1 MNKKSFVITAVTL
14 ITNLSLVTTTFAYTF
29 PNNLQL
35 GAQGE
40 DVKQLQIILN
50 QDPTTQVATTGPGA
64 PGNETTYFGPA
75 TKAAV
80 IKFQNKY
87 ASEVLYP
94 AGLYTGSG
102 YFGPLSRAKIN
113 NLKVTNSSTTET
125 TQSQIQTTPTVS
137 VDQTKSIESTYSDTL
152 GATQKVT
159 TSGKSQQNLD
169 TTAPTVP
176 TNVILNEKTSN
187 SVRLS
192 WTASN
197 DPIVSNKLTSGVAYY
212 LVKYNSIS
220 TTVYTNS
227 AYIIN
232 LKPETTYSF
241 TVTAVD
247 KEGNKSKASSA
258 LTVTT
263 DKEPVTNVPPSI
275 NGVPATTTIIGN
287 LYNFTPVASD
297 QNGDTLTF
305 SITNKP
311 SWATFDTKTGKL
323 TGTPTATG
331 TFSNITIFVTDGK
344 MGSLSLPTFSITVVD
359 KTATAKLLFKS
370 NFGKGVVLNSVRDYY
385 TNGSVINGK
394 GGWQDITGLDSETG
408 YTWSPAALS
417 KNIPGTIFTG
427 VQWITYATVTS
438 ETIND
443 NMSTEIK
450 SVVGPE
456 GNMVNEL
463 LSTVKERGPSLGSCC
478 AQAQPMISRSHRYGD
493 VTDMYITYWA
503 KHPADLID
511 KLDPSVS
518 SGNWHAQFEFK
529 TGGYENTG
537 NGDYRIQTTIIK
549 NTEGKLYWMSK
560 GDNGA
565 NGPFPFV
572 DYWVERNYDV
582 PVPLDKW
589 FKFEVFWHRS
599 TGADGRYWA
608 AVDGQVLVDH
618 KGPNMG
624 DYNLPINRIFFAP
637 AYSGSRTPVLSQF
650 TGLEIW
656 DGFPCGVGV
665 SCYKK

>member
-1 MNKKSFVITAVTL
+1 MRISFVVAPILSFILISTA
-14 ITNLSLVTTTFAYTF
+14 IPAEAYTF

-370 NFGKGVVLNSVRDYY
+370 NFGKG
-385 TNGSVINGK
+385 
-394 GGWQDITGLDSETG
+394 
-408 YTWSPAALS
+408 
-417 KNIPGTIFTG
+417 
-427 VQWITYATVTS
+427 
-438 ETIND
+438 
-443 NMSTEIK
+443 
-450 SVVGPE
+450 
-456 GNMVNEL
+456 GN
-463 LSTVKERGPSLGSCC
+463 
-478 AQAQPMISRSHRYGD
+478 
-493 VTDMYITYWA
+493 
-503 KHPADLID
+503 
-511 KLDPSVS
+511 
-518 SGNWHAQFEFK
+518 
-529 TGGYENTG
+529 
-537 NGDYRIQTTIIK
+537 
-549 NTEGKLYWMSK
+549 
-560 GDNGA
+560 
-565 NGPFPFV
+565 
-572 DYWVERNYDV
+572 
-582 PVPLDKW
+582 
-589 FKFEVFWHRS
+589 
-599 TGADGRYWA
+599 
-608 AVDGQVLVDH
+608 H
-618 KGPNMG
+618 K
-624 DYNLPINRIFFAP
+624 
-637 AYSGSRTPVLSQF
+637 
-650 TGLEIW
+650 
-656 DGFPCGVGV
+656 
-665 SCYKK
+665 